1 MKTFSLS
8 AEKAHAQRQ
17 WLLVDAE
24 GQTLGRLA
32 TRIATLLR
40 GKHKPTYTPHV
51 DNGDYVV
58 VINCGKVQI
67 TGDKLNAKEYHRHSG
82 YPGGLTSVALR
93 EQLERF
99 PDRVLRDAVKGMLP
113 KTRQGRAQLSKL
125 KVYAEGVHPHQA
137 QNPRQ
142 VKL

>member
-58 VINCGKVQI
+58 VINCGKVQV

-82 YPGGLTSVALR
+82 YPGGLTSVVLQ
-93 EQLERF
+93 EQLKRF

-125 KVYAEGVHPHQA
+125 KVYAEGAHPHQA

>member
-32 TRIATLLR
+32 TRIALLLR

-58 VINCGKVQI
+58 VINCGKVQV

-82 YPGGLTSVALR
+82 YPGGLRTVVLR

-99 PDRVLRDAVKGMLP
+99 PDRVIRDAVKGMLP

-137 QNPRQ
+137 QNPRP
-142 VKL
+142 VEL